1 MRLTC
6 PYCGPRDSREFTY
19 KGDATRIRPAD
30 DDKMFDYVYVRDNP
44 KGLHQDYWLHQP
56 FRHSGGAKGGQAM
69 TGFRIGTPPT
79 LDQSKVLRFRFDN

>member
-30 DDKMFDYVYVRDNP
+30 DDKMFDYVYLRDNP
-44 KGLHQDYWLHQP
+44 KGLHPLNH
-56 FRHSGGAKGGQAM
+56 K
-69 TGFRIGTPPT
+69 
-79 LDQSKVLRFRFDN
+79 